1 MSREETEALRFT
13 LGQLTRSAEEL
24 IQALQNQES
33 NTSEYI
39 SLLDSAIGLARVR
52 TEDQLEQVRDLV
64 ALQIALE
71 RGTTKPPKNF
81 KAPSDLIAEANALG
95 KPHRVQVKSC
105 MTSSRKL
112 AYEIFRG
119 YSFVAKRSDARDAL
133 ALVKKMV
140 KTK

>member
-13 LGQLTRSAEEL
+13 LGQLVRSAEEL
-24 IQALQNQES
+24 LQALNNQDP

-39 SLLDSAIGLARVR
+39 ALLDSAIGLARAR
-52 TEDQLEQVRDLV
+52 SEDQLEVVRDLV

-71 RGTTKPPKNF
+71 KGNTKPPKSF
-81 KAPSDLIAEANALG
+81 KSPSDIITEANTLG
-95 KPHRVQVKSC
+95 RPHRVQVKSC
-105 MTSSRKL
+105 MTSNRKL

-119 YSFVAKRSDARDAL
+119 YSFVAKRSDAREAL